1 MISYFYLLLMQFTVL
16 IPSALYFFAPSYSD
30 GQPGIKKYLRGS
42 AVCTRTQDISFFD
55 RASGQNVTR
64 TQVCMHAAGVV
75 CVSLAADCAPFVYV
89 ARRRCAKSHACKAR

>member
-16 IPSALYFFAPSYSD
+16 IPSALYFYAPSYSD
-30 GQPGIKKYLRGS
+30 GQPGIKTYLRGS

-64 TQVCMHAAGVV
+64 TQVCLHAAGVECV
-75 CVSLAADCAPFVYV
+75 C
-89 ARRRCAKSHACKAR
+89 RG